1 MARAPRWT
9 LWRKKRSGRVR
20 PFRPRQAG
28 CWGLVGIPGQIWRF
42 PYFFPDEYGE
52 FWPQRRFLVLCFW
65 SCWNA
70 VPHQTQI
77 SDRAPPQARAM
88 ATRKSWWCAL
98 PWLVYVGLMETMPGK
113 TVILKELG
121 VIYDTYM
128 MSIYTNQLVTS
139 LFGPYENYHALKL
152 VVSSSGLFLPSKNFR
167 ANGQWASY
175 DHYCGWSRV
184 LVTYFHNIFTIFSQY
199 FHAFLPYLPWKFSFN

>member
-1 MARAPRWT
+1 
-9 LWRKKRSGRVR
+9 
-20 PFRPRQAG
+20 
-28 CWGLVGIPGQIWRF
+28 
-42 PYFFPDEYGE
+42 
-52 FWPQRRFLVLCFW
+52 
-65 SCWNA
+65 
-70 VPHQTQI
+70 VPHWTQI

-152 VVSSSGLFLPSKNFR
+152 VVSSSGLFLPSRNFR

-184 LVTYFHNIFTIFSQY
+184 LVTYFHNIYFHNIFTIFSHVPTISTMKILIQLAVPAL
-199 FHAFLPYLPWKFSFN
+199 F

>member
-1 MARAPRWT
+1 MKEEEIWSGQAFQTAPGGDPWD
-9 LWRKKRSGRVR
+9 
-20 PFRPRQAG
+20 P
-28 CWGLVGIPGQIWRF
+28 WGLVEIPGQTWRF
-42 PYFFPDEYGE
+42 
-52 FWPQRRFLVLCFW
+52 
-65 SCWNA
+65 
-70 VPHQTQI
+70 
-77 SDRAPPQARAM
+77 PQARAM

-139 LFGPYENYHALKL
+139 LFILFGPYENYHALKL
-152 VVSSSGLFLPSKNFR
+152 VVSSSGLFLPSRNFR

-184 LVTYFHNIFTIFSQY
+184 LVTYFHNIFTRSYHIYHENS
-199 FHAFLPYLPWKFSFN
+199 HSTSGSSSFLTIHKFF